1 MGKFINPFSDWG
13 FKLIFGQE
21 ITKDL
26 LISFLND
33 LLKGEH
39 TITDITFKDKEQL
52 PEAKN
57 MRGIIYDIYC
67 TTDQGQHIIVEMQNR
82 YQEHF
87 VDRSLYYASRAIVKQ
102 GVKGE
107 WDYHLAPVY
116 TVCFMNFNIASRS
129 PEKFRTDVCLV
140 DTETGRVF
148 SDNLRMIYLML
159 PLFTKEEDECETDFE
174 RWIFILKNMSTLERM
189 PFMARNAVFQ
199 KLAEIADITALSK
212 EDREKYDES
221 IKVMRDNI
229 AAYKGAII
237 EGRIEGKKEGKKES
251 KIEMAKIMLMENEPI
266 DKIARYTGLAKE
278 DILKLN

>member
-1 MGKFINPFSDWG
+1 MARYINPFSDWS
-13 FKLIFGQE
+13 FKRIFGQE
-21 ITKDL
+21 YSKDL
-26 LISFLND
+26 LIEFLNQ
-33 LLKGEH
+33 LLLGEQH
-39 TITDITFKDKEQL
+39 ITDVKFKDKEML
-52 PEAKN
+52 PETKDQ
-57 MRGIIYDIYC
+57 RGIIYDVFC
-67 TTDQGQHIIVEMQNR
+67 ETDTGEHIIVEMQNR
-82 YQEHF
+82 SQSYF
-87 VDRSLYYASRAIVKQ
+87 IDRSLYYASKTIVDQ
-102 GVKGE
+102 GIKGQ
-107 WDYHLAPVY
+107 WDYHLTPVY
-116 TVCFMNFNIASRS
+116 VICFMNFDVDENT
-129 PEKFRTDVCLV
+129 PKKFRTDVCLV

-174 RWIFILKNMSTLERM
+174 RWIFVLKNMSTLERM

-237 EGRIEGKKEGKKES
+237 EGRIEGKKEGK
-251 KIEMAKIMLMENEPI
+251 IEMAKIMLMENEPI